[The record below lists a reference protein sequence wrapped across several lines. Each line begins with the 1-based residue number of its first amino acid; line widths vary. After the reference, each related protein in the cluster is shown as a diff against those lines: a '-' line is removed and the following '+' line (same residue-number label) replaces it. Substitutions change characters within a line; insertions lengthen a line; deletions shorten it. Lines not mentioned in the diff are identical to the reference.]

1 MLIKQICRN
10 NGVFVTIGIGVKFD
24 FNMAEVHKCI
34 TEERLQILI
43 KKIFAEEFQKQ
54 EKNIINIISCNFEI
68 TMKKIKDLKAEV
80 RDRKDSLE
88 FTQNFIENEVEKLE
102 TKLDNLE
109 DKVQDIWDYQ
119 IDPDYIQHKLIELE
133 DRSRRNNI
141 RIDGIEEEEGE
152 TWEIS
157 EAKATKVFKE
167 KLGIEKE
174 IIIERAH
181 RTKRNYKDK
190 DKKRPRTIVLRLA
203 NFKDKNIILK
213 SVNKLKGSDVYI
225 NKDFSR
231 ETTELRKKLWEE
243 VKQLR

>member
-1 MLIKQICRN
+1 MIKN
-10 NGVFVTIGIGVKFD
+10 
-24 FNMAEVHKCI
+24 
-34 TEERLQILI
+34 
-43 KKIFAEEFQKQ
+43 IFAEEFQKQ
-54 EKNIINIISCNFEI
+54 EKNIINIISGNFEI
-68 TMKKIKDLKAEV
+68 TMTEIKDLKGEV
-80 RDRKDSLE
+80 SNLKDSLE
-88 FTQNFIENEVEKLE
+88 FTENVIEKKV
-102 TKLDNLE
+102 DNLE

-119 IDPDYIQHKLIELE
+119 IDPDYIQHKLIELQ

-190 DKKRPRTIVLRLA
+190 DKKRPTTIVLRLA
-203 NFKDKNIILK
+203 NFKD
-213 SVNKLKGSDVYI
+213 
-225 NKDFSR
+225 
-231 ETTELRKKLWEE
+231 
-243 VKQLR
+243 

>member
-133 DRSRRNNI
+133 DRSR
-141 RIDGIEEEEGE
+141 
-152 TWEIS
+152 
-157 EAKATKVFKE
+157 
-167 KLGIEKE
+167 
-174 IIIERAH
+174 
-181 RTKRNYKDK
+181 
-190 DKKRPRTIVLRLA
+190 
-203 NFKDKNIILK
+203 
-213 SVNKLKGSDVYI
+213 
-225 NKDFSR
+225 
-231 ETTELRKKLWEE
+231 
-243 VKQLR
+243 

>member
-80 RDRKDSLE
+80 SDRKDSLE
-88 FTQNFIENEVEKLE
+88 FTQNFIENEAEKLE

-133 DRSRRNNI
+133 DRSR
-141 RIDGIEEEEGE
+141 
-152 TWEIS
+152 
-157 EAKATKVFKE
+157 
-167 KLGIEKE
+167 
-174 IIIERAH
+174 
-181 RTKRNYKDK
+181 
-190 DKKRPRTIVLRLA
+190 
-203 NFKDKNIILK
+203 
-213 SVNKLKGSDVYI
+213 
-225 NKDFSR
+225 
-231 ETTELRKKLWEE
+231 
-243 VKQLR
+243 

>member
-88 FTQNFIENEVEKLE
+88 FTQNFIENEVGKLE

-133 DRSRRNNI
+133 DRSR
-141 RIDGIEEEEGE
+141 
-152 TWEIS
+152 
-157 EAKATKVFKE
+157 
-167 KLGIEKE
+167 
-174 IIIERAH
+174 
-181 RTKRNYKDK
+181 
-190 DKKRPRTIVLRLA
+190 
-203 NFKDKNIILK
+203 
-213 SVNKLKGSDVYI
+213 
-225 NKDFSR
+225 
-231 ETTELRKKLWEE
+231 
-243 VKQLR
+243 

>member
-1 MLIKQICRN
+1 
-10 NGVFVTIGIGVKFD
+10 
-24 FNMAEVHKCI
+24 MAEAHTCI

-43 KKIFAEEFQKQ
+43 KNIFAEEFQRQ
-54 EKNIINIISCNFEI
+54 EKNF
-68 TMKKIKDLKAEV
+68 KAEV
-80 RDRKDSLE
+80 SDLKDSLE
-88 FTQNFIENEVEKLE
+88 FTENVIEKKVEKLE
-102 TKLDNLE
+102 TELDNLE

-213 SVNKLKGSDVYI
+213 NVNKLKGSDVYI
-225 NKDFSR
+225 NEDFSR
-231 ETTELRKKLWEE
+231 ETTE
-243 VKQLR
+243 